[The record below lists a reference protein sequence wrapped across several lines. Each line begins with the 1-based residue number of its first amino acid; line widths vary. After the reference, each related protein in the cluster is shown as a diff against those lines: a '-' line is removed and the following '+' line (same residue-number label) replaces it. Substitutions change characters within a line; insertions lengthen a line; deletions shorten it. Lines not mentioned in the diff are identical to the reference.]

1 MIKSKF
7 MYILNRKIKKQSEQ
21 VFEGIS
27 RGRKKALE
35 NWFRDKWVQMENVS
49 HIIKNFDEDTTKVLG
64 EMNER
69 LKQYKDFCEFIILD
83 DKGIIFQSTY
93 NKHKGID
100 MSSFPNYKK
109 GMQEERFMYGPY
121 VDKYTLDID
130 LSKKKFSDEVT
141 LMFSI
146 PYINCTGSRRILL
159 GRVLNDDMSNVIQDE
174 DTHVYKDSGDNYL
187 FMVKTDRDIPQ
198 GTAISR
204 SRFEDNTFTMGDN
217 LKDGIKTSKWGTVR
231 IKKHTEFEIRFTDPK
246 TGKLHNGVLNT
257 IKNGES
263 LDCWPGYPDYRHI
276 MVGGKGTLIKPP
288 CSDEVWGMMCE
299 GDISEIYNFKSINI
313 RIPLVISAVSAAAM
327 VCGNIAYYLKP
338 NYGIISSII
347 VWLIITF
354 VSYEIS
360 KKLVSNPLNRT
371 VDILHLLAEGEGDLT
386 KRVDKM
392 SYDEIGELSRWFNKF
407 INNQMTMIKRVDT
420 SSKASKNSINIVSN
434 LTNNIKESMKKVS
447 KTVDGLVDI
456 SKKQNSVFQGTKEH
470 FNNLSASIQEMGTLI
485 NEVTDKTVNT
495 SNHALKANDSSNN
508 VLKSIGDL
516 EKTMKI
522 TLDRI
527 KILQKHSDSISKA
540 VTTISSISAQTQ
552 LLALN
557 ATIESARA
565 GEAGK
570 GFGVVAEEIS
580 KLAVQTEEATKS
592 IGDLVENIQKET
604 NNTFNDINE
613 IDSKVQ
619 ESTGNVKD
627 NIDSFKYIVDNV
639 KDITRKM
646 ETILEITNKENKD
659 VDNMVI
665 NINES
670 ADEID
675 RRTSSGASRS
685 EESLILL
692 EQILN
697 ETVRLKQV
705 TDNLEYTSDNLQEMV
720 GAFKVV

>member
-1 MIKSKF
+1 M
-7 MYILNRKIKKQSEQ
+7 
-21 VFEGIS
+21 
-27 RGRKKALE
+27 
-35 NWFRDKWVQMENVS
+35 
-49 HIIKNFDEDTTKVLG
+49 
-64 EMNER
+64 
-69 LKQYKDFCEFIILD
+69 
-83 DKGIIFQSTY
+83 
-93 NKHKGID
+93 
-100 MSSFPNYKK
+100 
-109 GMQEERFMYGPY
+109 
-121 VDKYTLDID
+121 
-130 LSKKKFSDEVT
+130 
-141 LMFSI
+141 
-146 PYINCTGSRRILL
+146 
-159 GRVLNDDMSNVIQDE
+159 
-174 DTHVYKDSGDNYL
+174 
-187 FMVKTDRDIPQ
+187 KT
-198 GTAISR
+198 
-204 SRFEDNTFTMGDN
+204 
-217 LKDGIKTSKWGTVR
+217 
-231 IKKHTEFEIRFTDPK
+231 
-246 TGKLHNGVLNT
+246 
-257 IKNGES
+257 
-263 LDCWPGYPDYRHI
+263 
-276 MVGGKGTLIKPP
+276 
-288 CSDEVWGMMCE
+288 
-299 GDISEIYNFKSINI
+299 
-313 RIPLVISAVSAAAM
+313 
-327 VCGNIAYYLKP
+327 
-338 NYGIISSII
+338 
-347 VWLIITF
+347 
-354 VSYEIS
+354 
-360 KKLVSNPLNRT
+360 
-371 VDILHLLAEGEGDLT
+371 
-386 KRVDKM
+386 
-392 SYDEIGELSRWFNKF
+392 
-407 INNQMTMIKRVDT
+407 
-420 SSKASKNSINIVSN
+420 
-434 LTNNIKESMKKVS
+434 
-447 KTVDGLVDI
+447 
-456 SKKQNSVFQGTKEH
+456 
-470 FNNLSASIQEMGTLI
+470 
-485 NEVTDKTVNT
+485 
-495 SNHALKANDSSNN
+495 
-508 VLKSIGDL
+508 
-516 EKTMKI
+516 

-613 IDSKVQ
+613 IDNKVQ